1 MIDLL
6 ELKSET
12 KHAVGFKNNFYKI
25 RICYS
30 KFLNNINYSLYDWK
44 NKIDLINTNRFC
56 TTLIELQ
63 IPKEGKKKAVEII
76 FENYG
81 FLMSFVK
88 KYNEVF
94 TSGYTPFFIKVIYK
108 KPTNEK
114 YTRLLNYD
122 I

>member
-30 KFLNNINYSLYDWK
+30 KFLNNINYSL
-44 NKIDLINTNRFC
+44 LLTN
-56 TTLIELQ
+56 Q
-63 IPKEGKKKAVEII
+63 I
-76 FENYG
+76 
-81 FLMSFVK
+81 
-88 KYNEVF
+88 
-94 TSGYTPFFIKVIYK
+94 
-108 KPTNEK
+108 
-114 YTRLLNYD
+114 LLA